1 MTWTRAQT
9 CVVWATQELLGSKT
23 PNPAVPRLQAFHA
36 SLLQSLSINEQK
48 MAPSPVFPCSLCPE
62 TGIKSWAPSSNTE
75 LRKALL
81 GLPPHPSSSVRRG
94 GNAAPIE
101 RKERGKQMESP
112 QNWNKCLS
120 NNTTGPFYSKITE
133 PFCGNLNT
141 IRASTTKI
149 TGK

>member
-9 CVVWATQELLGSKT
+9 CVVWATHKLLGSKT
-23 PNPAVPRLQAFHA
+23 PDPALPRLQAFHE
-36 SLLQSLSINEQK
+36 SLLQSLWIKEQK
-48 MAPSPVFPCSLCPE
+48 IAPSPLFPSSLCPK
-62 TGIKSWAPSSNTE
+62 TGIKSWATSSDTE
-75 LRKALL
+75 LRKALHSSL
-81 GLPPHPSSSVRRG
+81 SSSVRRG